1 MAQEVATGA
10 VIYSENSQGVR
21 QYLLVKSK
29 DRDFWGFAKGHVETG
44 EIYEAAAIREIREE
58 TGLDVQ
64 VDTNFAEK
72 ITYPLANGAEKV
84 SIFYISHVAQLPK
97 THKQLSEI
105 SDIQWLPYEQARQR
119 LTYDNLKVVLAK
131 AETYLNQTN
140 HN

>member
-1 MAQEVATGA
+1 MKQEVATGA
-10 VIYSENSQGVR
+10 VIYSEDRQGTR

-29 DRDFWGFAKGHVETG
+29 DRNFWGFAKGHVEAG
-44 EIYEAAAIREIREE
+44 ESYEAAAIREIKEE

-64 VDTNFAEK
+64 VNTDFAEK

-105 SDIQWLPYEQARQR
+105 SDIQWLSYELAYQT
-119 LTYDNLKVVLAK
+119 LTYDNLKAVLAK
-131 AETYLNQTN
+131 AEAYLNQTN